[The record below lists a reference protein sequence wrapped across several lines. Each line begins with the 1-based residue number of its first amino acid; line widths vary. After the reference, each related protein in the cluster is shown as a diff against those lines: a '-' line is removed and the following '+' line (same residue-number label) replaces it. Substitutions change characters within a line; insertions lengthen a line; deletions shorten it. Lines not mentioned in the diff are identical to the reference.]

1 MRSAQTLTGI
11 ERLKSNGLLAGLFL
25 EAVAYY
31 GMEEGIEHAIQKS
44 EGVTDGLDGVDEL
57 ATIRELVVE
66 LEAKVDR
73 VNW

>member
-1 MRSAQTLTGI
+1 
-11 ERLKSNGLLAGLFL
+11 
-25 EAVAYY
+25 
-31 GMEEGIEHAIQKS
+31 MEEGIEHAIQKS

-66 LEAKVDR
+66 LQTKVDR